1 MDQMILKK
9 AKEELDQEKERHDA
23 LRQKTLAAKAE
34 RDRLVREAQA
44 RKATAFQ
51 AQRGQEREE
60 VAQLQAAIE
69 KERADKKAK
78 RALERQQAWVVIKD
92 NEEEKRKR
100 LQDRETEKLQAI
112 KLQEDYGKLMD
123 ENDRKRAAEWA
134 AKEKRIQDAMGR
146 MADTVIKK
154 GNQAEKE
161 LEQKLL
167 KYAQ

>member
-1 MDQMILKK
+1 
-9 AKEELDQEKERHDA
+9 
-23 LRQKTLAAKAE
+23 
-34 RDRLVREAQA
+34 
-44 RKATAFQ
+44 
-51 AQRGQEREE
+51 
-60 VAQLQAAIE
+60 
-69 KERADKKAK
+69 
-78 RALERQQAWVVIKD
+78 
-92 NEEEKRKR
+92 
-100 LQDRETEKLQAI
+100 
-112 KLQEDYGKLMD
+112 MD